1 MEKRLKTTFIG
12 NESPFLEVLKKNSD
26 LRVIVCERVSSG
38 TKKYFGSSYDYAK
51 KNNIQIMSPENYF
64 SNPVAA
70 DLIIVS
76 GYPKLIPPKVIAHP
90 KTGIINIHQSLLPA
104 YRGRHPLNWAI
115 INGEKYT
122 GITIHHINNKFDGG
136 NIICQE
142 KVSVDKDDTIMDVY
156 NKTVIKG
163 KIMLKKVLNMA
174 CTKSFNGIRQGSES
188 ASYYPPRSPKD
199 GKIDWND
206 NAVKIKNLVRALT
219 VPYPGAYFY
228 YKGKKIIIDEA
239 EFTGNCQNEYEAGKP
254 FILKG
259 AVIIKTGKGFL
270 KILKIRNKNLNL
282 HSLISG
288 KTQLNLPHRE
298 RQI

>member
-1 MEKRLKTTFIG
+1 M
-12 NESPFLEVLKKNSD
+12 EVLKKHSN
-26 LRVIVCERVSSG
+26 LHIIVCERVNNK
-38 TKKYFGSSYDYAK
+38 TKKHFGSSYDYAR
-51 KNNIQIMSPENYF
+51 KNNIQIISPVNYF
-64 SNPVAA
+64 SNPVAT

-90 KTGIINIHQSLLPA
+90 KIGIINIHQSLLPA

-122 GITIHHINNKFDGG
+122 GITIHHINKKFDGG

-156 NKTVIKG
+156 NKTVAKG
-163 KIMLKKVLNMA
+163 NKMLKKVFKMA
-174 CTKSFNGIRQGSES
+174 CTKSFNGNRQDSES

-199 GKIDWND
+199 GKIDWN
-206 NAVKIKNLVRALT
+206 NSAVKIKNLIRALT
-219 VPYPGAYFY
+219 MPYPGAFFNYER
-228 YKGKKIIIDEA
+228 KKIIIDKA
-239 EFTGNCQNEYEAGKP
+239 EIMGNCRNGYEAGKP

-259 AVIIKTGKGFL
+259 AVIIKTGKGSL

-298 RQI
+298 RKI

>member
-1 MEKRLKTTFIG
+1 MKTTFIG

-26 LRVIVCERVSSG
+26 LRVIVCERVNNR
-38 TKKYFGSSYDYAK
+38 TKKHFGSSYDYAK
-51 KNNIQIMSPENYF
+51 KNNVQIILPENYF
-64 SNPVAA
+64 SDPVAA

-90 KTGIINIHQSLLPA
+90 EIGIINIHQSLLPA

-122 GITIHHINNKFDGG
+122 GITIHHINKKFDDG
-136 NIICQE
+136 NIIWQE
-142 KVSVDKDDTIMDVY
+142 KESVEKDDTIMDVY

-163 KIMLKKVLNMA
+163 NKMLKKVLNMA

-206 NAVKIKNLVRALT
+206 NAVKIKNLIRALT

-228 YKGKKIIIDEA
+228 YKRKKIIIDEA
-239 EFTGNCQNEYEAGKP
+239 EVMGNCQNGYDAGEP
-254 FILKG
+254 FILNG
-259 AVIIKTGKGFL
+259 AVIIKAGKGSL
-270 KILKIRNKNLNL
+270 KILKIRNKNLDL

-288 KTQLNLPHRE
+288 KKQLNPPPRE
-298 RQI
+298 RRR